1 MMAELCRL
9 IAVEGLYQYMAGHSI
24 RNRVMLSRRDFCCT
38 RHTVVM
44 DIDQLLDC
52 MKAGIVPIPETSKA
66 AQSSGIVAPNGAAIF
81 PRV

>member
-9 IAVEGLYQYMAGHSI
+9 ITVEGLYQVMAGQSI

-44 DIDQLLDC
+44 DLDQFLDC
-52 MKAGIVPIPETSKA
+52 LKIGIVPMGLLKQPP
-66 AQSSGIVAPNGAAIF
+66 QSSGIVGPNGAAIP

>member
-38 RHTVVM
+38 AHTVVM
-44 DIDQLLDC
+44 GVDQLLDC
-52 MKAGIVPIPETSKA
+52 MKLGIVPIPDTKKRV
-66 AQSSGIVAPNGAAIF
+66 QNSGLVDRDGRAITGQG
-81 PRV
+81 